1 MNIYERD
8 KMPVTASVFFLV
20 VRVCVFVFV
29 AAGPRIFFFCV
40 CVGVCVA
47 KRTPPACEILMPAVF
62 FYTSSCSW
70 SCGRDR
76 CRRRRGRR
84 PRCVHFSLAPR
95 PRRVYRVCKYV
106 KHYSPPPPPDAMGP
120 TSVQIAAQR
129 GRLNKCCARAAVVL
143 LLHPFVSLRA
153 IFPWHCSL
161 FECVC
166 FCFRC
171 ATRRKCVE
179 SIDVVHVP
187 GSKYKM
193 HTEAT

>member
-8 KMPVTASVFFLV
+8 KMPVTASVFFFGFACV
-20 VRVCVFVFV
+20 CVRVCCR
-29 AAGPRIFFFCV
+29 GPEDFFFCV

-106 KHYSPPPPPDAMGP
+106 KHYSPPPQTPW
-120 TSVQIAAQR
+120 
-129 GRLNKCCARAAVVL
+129 GRPAYKLRRSAGGLINVVRVL
-143 LLHPFVSLRA
+143 LLCCCCTHL
-153 IFPWHCSL
+153 
-161 FECVC
+161 
-166 FCFRC
+166 
-171 ATRRKCVE
+171 
-179 SIDVVHVP
+179 
-187 GSKYKM
+187 
-193 HTEAT
+193 